1 MVRHVSKDV
10 IIDILYKTIEV
21 QAQGINS
28 FIISLG
34 GMKVVGDDEK
44 KKAPGGVFMA
54 FLKKS
59 PK

>member
-1 MVRHVSKDV
+1 MM
-10 IIDILYKTIEV
+10 IIGK
-21 QAQGINS
+21 
-28 FIISLG
+28 G